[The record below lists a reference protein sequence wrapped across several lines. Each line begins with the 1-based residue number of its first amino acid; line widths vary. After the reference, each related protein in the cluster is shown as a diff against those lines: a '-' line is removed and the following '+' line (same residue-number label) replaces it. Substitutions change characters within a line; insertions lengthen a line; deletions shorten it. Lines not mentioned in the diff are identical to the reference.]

1 MTRRSSLPVALT
13 SSPFGV
19 ERARETGVSV
29 GRLRARDL
37 ARPFRG
43 VRVVHGVEFDPLLA
57 YAARI
62 SPRAFFSHTSAALVW
77 GFPLPRRLHAGPI
90 HVCVVKPDRAPRMP
104 GVAGHHCQPGSVSI
118 VTHRGLRLSDP
129 IDTWCA
135 LSTQLT
141 LDELV
146 IAGDWLV
153 KRKNPLAELGA
164 LHERVAAFSSRPGA
178 RMLSVAASLVRARTD
193 SPRETV
199 SRLALIRAGLPE
211 PAVNFEIRDAEGRFV
226 AFGDLAFPQYKVL
239 VEYDG
244 GQHRE
249 DEKQFNRDI
258 NRLDDI
264 MQLDWRVVRINKS
277 HSSAQVVAKATAALR
292 SRGWTP

>member
-1 MTRRSSLPVALT
+1 
-13 SSPFGV
+13 
-19 ERARETGVSV
+19 
-29 GRLRARDL
+29 
-37 ARPFRG
+37 
-43 VRVVHGVEFDPLLA
+43 
-57 YAARI
+57 
-62 SPRAFFSHTSAALVW
+62 
-77 GFPLPRRLHAGPI
+77 
-90 HVCVVKPDRAPRMP
+90 
-104 GVAGHHCQPGSVSI
+104 
-118 VTHRGLRLSDP
+118 
-129 IDTWCA
+129 
-135 LSTQLT
+135 
-141 LDELV
+141 
-146 IAGDWLV
+146 
-153 KRKNPLAELGA
+153 
-164 LHERVAAFSSRPGA
+164 
-178 RMLSVAASLVRARTD
+178 MLSVAASLVRARTD

-277 HSSAQVVAKATAALR
+277 HSSAQMVAKATAALR